1 MSDSESIDENNKENV
16 MHYYFASAVV
26 VMKQQWGN
34 KSYKEYQS
42 IKFELD
48 HVASELDVKKMFG
61 YDYESVENVI
71 IMCFL
76 EWSIQQYGAW

>member
-1 MSDSESIDENNKENV
+1 MNDSESIDEIKENV
-16 MHYYFASAVV
+16 MHYYFASAIVK
-26 VMKQQWGN
+26 MKPQWGN

-42 IKFELD
+42 MKFELD

-61 YDYESVENVI
+61 CEYESVETVT

-76 EWSIQQYGAW
+76 EWSKHQYDTW